1 MTVITVRMPAE
12 ELNRRLEELSMKI
25 ERMSLLIEDTL
36 IDPSDTISLDQS
48 RYNDLILC
56 LSRYEELLDSFR
68 ETTEDTA
75 EEIRGIVGHEE
86 CFCDE
91 TDCDENIE
99 VPEDDEDAFQ

>member
-1 MTVITVRMPAE
+1 MTVVTVRVPAE

-25 ERMSLLIEDTL
+25 ERMSLLIEDAL
-36 IDPSDTISLDQS
+36 VDPSDTISLDQS

-68 ETTEDTA
+68 DTTEDTV
-75 EEIRGIVGHEE
+75 EEIRGIMGREE
-86 CFCDE
+86 CFCDD

-99 VPEDDEDAFQ
+99 VSEDDEDAFR